1 MSCAFHLALACA
13 TFYWCHAKKTSA
25 THFHVGP
32 PTLVGH
38 WPAAS
43 LSAATVGTLHGAVAL
58 GRPKGSR
65 PSGITEI
72 HGGRDGKVA
81 PSLSHAVKIHSP
93 KLGYQEVF
101 SKKSWRPRSNDPI
114 PPVLAEWPASDAET
128 QIFASQIGWP
138 GRSAVVLIFSE
149 LSMVP
154 FKTTNFKI
162 STEKISARISQ
173 VHIS

>member
-1 MSCAFHLALACA
+1 MSCAFHLALTCA

-81 PSLSHAVKIHSP
+81 PSLSHAVKIQSP

-101 SKKSWRPRSNDPI
+101 SKKI
-114 PPVLAEWPASDAET
+114 LET
-128 QIFASQIGWP
+128 
-138 GRSAVVLIFSE
+138 
-149 LSMVP
+149 
-154 FKTTNFKI
+154 T
-162 STEKISARISQ
+162 
-173 VHIS
+173 